1 MTTYY
6 TKSEEGEFSDATEEV
21 NNIVKNRLHKFKE
34 SSAAEIR
41 TEVEAKVRD
50 ELTESITKA
59 AEDKFKSE
67 FQPKLDEVT
76 QKAQQLE
83 TSLRQKTIAAEY
95 GFKPGT
101 EKYLGNGT
109 EEEMRKEADLLKSS
123 FNGTTKAPDKETG
136 SGKSA
141 TQQRTGIKVEI

>member
-1 MTTYY
+1 MTTYF
-6 TKSEEGEFSDATEEV
+6 TKGENDEYQEATV
-21 NNIVKNRLHKFKE
+21 DDMFKE
-34 SSAAEIR
+34 RHDRWVKTESTRIR
-41 TEVEAKVRD
+41 EDVEKSLRD
-50 ELTESITKA
+50 ELAPTITKE
-59 AEDKFKSE
+59 AEDKIKSE
-67 FQPKLDEVT
+67 LQPKLDAAV